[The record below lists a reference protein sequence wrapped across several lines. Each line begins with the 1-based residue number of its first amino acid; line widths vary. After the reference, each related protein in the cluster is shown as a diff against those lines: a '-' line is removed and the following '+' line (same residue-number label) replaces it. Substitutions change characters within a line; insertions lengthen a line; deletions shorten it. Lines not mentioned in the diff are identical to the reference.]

1 MDRQQL
7 MALPEKQRRL
17 ILGREALEHGYG
29 GITAIALKYSVSR
42 TTVTKGRD
50 EYLNG
55 EQYKRGDRSRKEGG
69 GRRPITVTHPKIE
82 ENIAAI
88 LENENSVYGDPMKK
102 RRYTTLSE
110 RKISKFL
117 LQDYN
122 IKASYK
128 TVGRILKK
136 MDLADSKIKR

>member
-7 MALPEKQRRL
+7 MTLPERQRRL
-17 ILGREALEHGYG
+17 ILGQEAIEHGYG
-29 GITAIALKYSVSR
+29 GITAIALKYGVSR
-42 TTVTKGRD
+42 TTVTKGRN
-50 EYLNG
+50 EYING

-69 GRRPITVTHPKIE
+69 GRKPIAVHHPKIE
-82 ENIAAI
+82 ESIATI

-102 RRYTTLSE
+102 RKYTTLSE
-110 RKISKFL
+110 RKISKAL
-117 LQDYN
+117 LQDYA

-136 MDLADSKIKR
+136 MDLVGSKIKR